1 MQYDKQVSF
10 DNRFPTTISVLMS
23 AVQKLARA
31 MKLPSGLRLYRGLGG
46 KMVLPDHFY
55 KPNEFGICGLTE
67 NAFLSTTSEKSV
79 ALMYSGAKENMP
91 YPVIF
96 EITVG
101 AVDRGACI
109 QDFSQY
115 PGEVR

>member
-1 MQYDKQVSF
+1 
-10 DNRFPTTISVLMS
+10 MS

-46 KMVLPDHFY
+46 RMLLPDHFY
-55 KPNEFGICGLTE
+55 KPNERGICGLTE

-79 ALMYSGAKENMP
+79 ASMYSGARENMP

>member
-1 MQYDKQVSF
+1 
-10 DNRFPTTISVLMS
+10 MS

-46 KMVLPDHFY
+46 LLKLPDRFDT
-55 KPNEFGICGLTE
+55 PDNRGICGLTE
-67 NAFLSTTSEKSV
+67 NAFMSTTSERSV
-79 ALMYSGAKENMP
+79 ALEYSGVKDKKP
-91 YPVIF
+91 HPLVF
-96 EITVG
+96 EVTVG

-115 PGEVR
+115 PEEVRCSLHFRPRKFVLD